1 MGEEVELIF
10 YCHCYFKGKKK
21 VKLLVI
27 EFIDYAIILWDQIV
41 LGRKRI

>member
-10 YCHCYFKGKKK
+10 YCHCYFKKKK

-41 LGRKRI
+41 LGRRRI